1 MPRLKIALALAAVA
15 VALTACSPA
24 GASVDTGAS
33 ASGATDG
40 GTLVIGMTAAQ
51 LPGLDAGTYESEG
64 WEGERFVGFQLY
76 DGLTRMDLT
85 QGETSPTIKPALAES
100 WESSPDASTWT
111 FHLRPGVK
119 FHDGEPWNADAAVF
133 GLDRLLNKDSPDFSA
148 ENASMISYYSQAIA
162 SYRKVDDM
170 TLEIKT
176 DGPYALLPQ
185 DLPFLVFPSPKA
197 VKELGA
203 GFAEKPVGTGPFSFV
218 EMVPGERLV
227 LARNESYWNGAPKL
241 AKLILR
247 PIPEATSR
255 VASLRSGEVNW
266 IEFPSPDDLKP
277 LVDSGYQLFQNPYSH
292 IWPWVF
298 DVTSHGPIGNT
309 EVRQALNYAIDRDSL
324 AKNILSGT
332 GVPAEQY
339 VPAADPGYLPEND
352 TLTYDP
358 AKAKAML
365 AEAGYPNGFA
375 MKVAYPTSG
384 SGNMVPAPMN
394 EALQKDLAAVGVTV
408 ELVPIEWA
416 TMIGDWYAGTMSAG
430 ADAMNISLGFAPP
443 IAWEQTFGTGRITNV
458 GKFSNAEFDALAL
471 QLRAAPDDKTRNVI
485 YQKIN
490 AVLVQQAPWLVV
502 VSDNNPRVLAPEV
515 HGFVQ
520 SKSVWVDLTTV
531 TVG

>member
-1 MPRLKIALALAAVA
+1 
-15 VALTACSPA
+15 
-24 GASVDTGAS
+24 
-33 ASGATDG
+33 
-40 GTLVIGMTAAQ
+40 
-51 LPGLDAGTYESEG
+51 
-64 WEGERFVGFQLY
+64 
-76 DGLTRMDLT
+76 
-85 QGETSPTIKPALAES
+85 
-100 WESSPDASTWT
+100 
-111 FHLRPGVK
+111 
-119 FHDGEPWNADAAVF
+119 
-133 GLDRLLNKDSPDFSA
+133 
-148 ENASMISYYSQAIA
+148 
-162 SYRKVDDM
+162 
-170 TLEIKT
+170 
-176 DGPYALLPQ
+176 
-185 DLPFLVFPSPKA
+185 
-197 VKELGA
+197 
-203 GFAEKPVGTGPFSFV
+203 
-218 EMVPGERLV
+218 
-227 LARNESYWNGAPKL
+227 
-241 AKLILR
+241 
-247 PIPEATSR
+247 
-255 VASLRSGEVNW
+255 
-266 IEFPSPDDLKP
+266 
-277 LVDSGYQLFQNPYSH
+277 
-292 IWPWVF
+292 
-298 DVTSHGPIGNT
+298 
-309 EVRQALNYAIDRDSL
+309 VRQALNYAIDRDSL

>member
-1 MPRLKIALALAAVA
+1 
-15 VALTACSPA
+15 
-24 GASVDTGAS
+24 
-33 ASGATDG
+33 
-40 GTLVIGMTAAQ
+40 
-51 LPGLDAGTYESEG
+51 
-64 WEGERFVGFQLY
+64 
-76 DGLTRMDLT
+76 MDLT

-255 VASLRSGEVNW
+255 VA
-266 IEFPSPDDLKP
+266 
-277 LVDSGYQLFQNPYSH
+277 
-292 IWPWVF
+292 
-298 DVTSHGPIGNT
+298 
-309 EVRQALNYAIDRDSL
+309 
-324 AKNILSGT
+324 
-332 GVPAEQY
+332 
-339 VPAADPGYLPEND
+339 
-352 TLTYDP
+352 
-358 AKAKAML
+358 
-365 AEAGYPNGFA
+365 
-375 MKVAYPTSG
+375 
-384 SGNMVPAPMN
+384 
-394 EALQKDLAAVGVTV
+394 
-408 ELVPIEWA
+408 
-416 TMIGDWYAGTMSAG
+416 
-430 ADAMNISLGFAPP
+430 
-443 IAWEQTFGTGRITNV
+443 
-458 GKFSNAEFDALAL
+458 
-471 QLRAAPDDKTRNVI
+471 
-485 YQKIN
+485 
-490 AVLVQQAPWLVV
+490 
-502 VSDNNPRVLAPEV
+502 
-515 HGFVQ
+515 
-520 SKSVWVDLTTV
+520 
-531 TVG
+531 